1 MLVVVVGLLM
11 MVGVETMLYW
21 IPPTTT
27 TTIGIINHN
36 HLLRF
41 SRYRSAAAVSVVVL
55 SPHHQIGHRLGVV
68 TRIDVDAPGGGGVML
83 LTAVVRH
90 RLAGEGVAQLGM
102 QPRCCGG

>member
-41 SRYRSAAAVSVVVL
+41 SRYRSAAAVSVVL